1 MVSNFFLNF
10 QISRFRLKSPGFF
23 NESIHSLMVSQMLGL
38 QFCYKQKMHP
48 KWQHLMPY
56 KRYLSSEKLNKSINQ
71 LLNWLHLKVFV
82 RIILSLLKVQHKI
95 LLILPKI
102 MSRSCRGKFEIVI
115 SPQHSFCRRIST
127 QLLQLVS
134 PLTTHW
140 LIS

>member
-23 NESIHSLMVSQMLGL
+23 NESIHSLTVSQISGL

-82 RIILSLLKVQHKI
+82 RIILSCWSFNIKSCWFCQKL
-95 LLILPKI
+95 
-102 MSRSCRGKFEIVI
+102 CRGVAEANLETVI

>member
-1 MVSNFFLNF
+1 MVSSFFLNF

-23 NESIHSLMVSQMLGL
+23 NESIHSLTVSQISGL

-102 MSRSCRGKFEIVI
+102 MSRSCRGKFGNCNIPSAFILSTYIDSTFAACI
-115 SPQHSFCRRIST
+115 SSNN
-127 QLLQLVS
+127 
-134 PLTTHW
+134 PLAY
-140 LIS
+140 